1 MPRNFTIDCG
11 RIAVPKIQG
20 VDKATNVIFLYRW
33 QGFHARAHRRLLSVE
48 RPIAGERPP
57 LRAERHEGLFFPA
70 ARRQP
75 LSTAAREPNANSD
88 RAKLDTERT
97 RVRRPHAESFSGAP
111 YAGSRGSPRLARV
124 EGAVRSTH
132 RFSNGEFAGDRG
144 SNRCLPTATRRS
156 PRRAV

>member
-1 MPRNFTIDCG
+1 MGVAWGCLTQYPATVLNRASDRPSWMPPND
-11 RIAVPKIQG
+11 
-20 VDKATNVIFLYRW
+20 
-33 QGFHARAHRRLLSVE
+33 ARAHRRLLSVE

-124 EGAVRSTH
+124 ANHAPLKVVTEDSPHT
-132 RFSNGEFAGDRG
+132 
-144 SNRCLPTATRRS
+144 TAAKRLS
-156 PRRAV
+156 PKKLKSSLVYT